1 MYLTFGAIPSI
12 EPIDIVSPLRL
23 GAVELS
29 PHYALLL
36 NAEPLISH
44 IDDNQLSVGCRMAEP
59 TRADLR
65 LSAYRA
71 EDNRY
76 TQRQVSLILAT
87 YYSYFNFML
96 LVTSV
101 L

>member
-12 EPIDIVSPLRL
+12 EPIDIASPLRL

-44 IDDNQLSVGCRMAEP
+44 IDDYQLSVGYRKVEP

-65 LSAYRA
+65 LPAYRA
-71 EDNRY
+71 EDYRY
-76 TQRQVSLILAT
+76 THRQYCLILAT
-87 YYSYFNFML
+87 YHSHLVFSYQFA
-96 LVTSV
+96 
-101 L
+101 

>member
-1 MYLTFGAIPSI
+1 MTFGAIPSI

-44 IDDNQLSVGCRMAEP
+44 IDDNQLSVGYRKVEP

-65 LSAYRA
+65 LSANRA
-71 EDNRY
+71 EDHRY

-87 YYSYFNFML
+87 YYSYFWF
-96 LVTSV
+96 VTYISV
-101 L
+101 VA

>member
-1 MYLTFGAIPSI
+1 MSLTFGAIPSI

-44 IDDNQLSVGCRMAEP
+44 IDDNQLSVGYRKVEP
-59 TRADLR
+59 TRTDLR
-65 LSAYRA
+65 LSVNRA
-71 EDNRY
+71 EDHRY

-87 YYSYFNFML
+87 YYSYFWF
-96 LVTSV
+96 VTYISV
-101 L
+101 VA

>member
-1 MYLTFGAIPSI
+1 VSLTFGAIPSI

-44 IDDNQLSVGCRMAEP
+44 IDDNQLSVGYRMVEP
-59 TRADLR
+59 TRTDLR
-65 LSAYRA
+65 LSANRA

-76 TQRQVSLILAT
+76 TQRQSCLILAT
-87 YYSYFNFML
+87 
-96 LVTSV
+96 
-101 L
+101 